1 MGNQQ
6 LLNEV
11 WKDIS
16 NYEGCYQVSN
26 YGRIKSVKR
35 IVKSPR
41 GVRTVNERIL
51 KLSIDKY
58 GYKTLVLHK
67 EGHKNDKHFT
77 VHRIV
82 ALHFVNNPNNYP
94 CVNHK
99 DENKINNFYE
109 NLEWCTVDY
118 NNKYNQRQEKINI
131 KLRNMERGKK
141 IKRTCLTTGNITI
154 YSNLRRMERQT
165 GLMRGPVSL
174 QCRGL
179 KKRPYRNCNWEFIQE
194 FNDYPE
200 MEYTQVSGNTEHPEM
215 DGDIV

>member
-1 MGNQQ
+1 MCNNFKHETMGNQQ

-131 KLRNMERGKK
+131 KLRKELVERFEAKLESDGIGKA
-141 IKRTCLTTGNITI
+141 
-154 YSNLRRMERQT
+154 EF
-165 GLMRGPVSL
+165 MRDA
-174 QCRGL
+174 
-179 KKRPYRNCNWEFIQE
+179 II
-194 FNDYPE
+194 DYL
-200 MEYTQVSGNTEHPEM
+200 
-215 DGDIV
+215 GDTKAGE